1 MFDHMDMATV
11 AVVIAMCPA
20 DIYGSTEAILGHFYL
35 YHPNYNHHIFQPVF
49 GMRVSLHTI
58 FLHIRFISN
67 SNLSIDAR
75 VRTISMHRTEYLCAE

>member
-35 YHPNYNHHIFQPVF
+35 YHPNYNHHIFSA
-49 GMRVSLHTI
+49 G
-58 FLHIRFISN
+58 IRYEGFVTHNIS
-67 SNLSIDAR
+67 SYPIHFKL
-75 VRTISMHRTEYLCAE
+75 